1 MQFYLSLPKYM
12 VRQDSGNQDFLFE
25 LLRRTLRNISD
36 DQIDMFLYYDT
47 ESALQIV
54 HDLIDRRKMQGQVA
68 QKLNRIDNEVKNL
81 ATRITRSPNYNIYK
95 KAQSKLVIVE
105 R

>member
-1 MQFYLSLPKYM
+1 M

-47 ESALQIV
+47 ESAL
-54 HDLIDRRKMQGQVA
+54 
-68 QKLNRIDNEVKNL
+68 
-81 ATRITRSPNYNIYK
+81 
-95 KAQSKLVIVE
+95 
-105 R
+105 